1 MIPSKD
7 ASAIIELL
15 GQVLSIRNTI
25 TITLAIITYKKIDI
39 SNLIIQLTDK
49 SKKKI
54 DVNNL

>member
-15 GQVLSIRNTI
+15 GQVLSIQNTI

-54 DVNNL
+54 DVNKL